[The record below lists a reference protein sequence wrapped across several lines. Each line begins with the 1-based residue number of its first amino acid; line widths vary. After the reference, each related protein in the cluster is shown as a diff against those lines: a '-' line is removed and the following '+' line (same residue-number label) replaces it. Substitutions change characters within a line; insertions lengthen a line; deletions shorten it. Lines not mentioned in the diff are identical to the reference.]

1 MGLDAFHFADF
12 LHTAGQRLWQ
22 ILPLNPTQ
30 VGSGNSPYHSQS
42 VFAGN
47 SLFISPDFLV
57 RDGFLRRE
65 DIPPLPETG
74 RERVDFHLVTAH
86 REELLAK
93 TFAVSGGH
101 PREGYDDFCR
111 RHSGWLGDYALFSAA
126 KRKYAGRQWREWPDD
141 IRRRDPSALERLAAE
156 MAWEVEKE
164 KFIQYLFFRQWKEL
178 REHCAGKG
186 IRILG
191 DLPIYPTFDSADVW
205 ANPECFKLD
214 AEGRPRA
221 VAGVPPDYFSETGQL
236 WGNPVYDWNALK
248 ETGFEWWRRRLERN
262 LRLFDLL
269 RLDHFRGFVAFWEVP
284 AGEETAVNGEWV
296 DVPSEEL
303 FQAILAG
310 GDARSLI
317 AEDLGTITPDVT
329 AFRRRLDIPGMKILL
344 FAFDDDSPANP
355 YLPHNHERE
364 CVVYT
369 GTHDNNTVRGWF
381 EKEAGEDSLE
391 RLFRCLGGESD
402 AARIHLDLVRLAMS
416 SRADTVI
423 IPMQDLLGLGAE
435 ARMNRPSV
443 AEGNWEWRLDPRSLT
458 PELAAMMRELAISS
472 GRAGGDR
479 TGHLGFRMAH
489 KTG

>member
-1 MGLDAFHFADF
+1 MTGM
-12 LHTAGQRLWQ
+12 
-22 ILPLNPTQ
+22 PL
-30 VGSGNSPYHSQS
+30 
-42 VFAGN
+42 
-47 SLFISPDFLV
+47 
-57 RDGFLRRE
+57 RK
-65 DIPPLPETG
+65 
-74 RERVDFHLVTAH
+74 RVS
-86 REELLAK
+86 
-93 TFAVSGGH
+93 SGGA
-101 PREGYDDFCR
+101 GGWSATSASSTFCDSIT
-111 RHSGWLGDYALFSAA
+111 SGGSS
-126 KRKYAGRQWREWPDD
+126 
-141 IRRRDPSALERLAAE
+141 PS
-156 MAWEVEKE
+156 
-164 KFIQYLFFRQWKEL
+164 
-178 REHCAGKG
+178 G
-186 IRILG
+186 
-191 DLPIYPTFDSADVW
+191 
-205 ANPECFKLD
+205 
-214 AEGRPRA
+214 
-221 VAGVPPDYFSETGQL
+221 
-236 WGNPVYDWNALK
+236 
-248 ETGFEWWRRRLERN
+248 
-262 LRLFDLL
+262 
-269 RLDHFRGFVAFWEVP
+269 EVP

-458 PELAAMMRELAISS
+458 SELAAMMRELAISS
-472 GRAGGDR
+472 GRTGGDR
-479 TGHLGFRMAH
+479 TGHFGFRIAH